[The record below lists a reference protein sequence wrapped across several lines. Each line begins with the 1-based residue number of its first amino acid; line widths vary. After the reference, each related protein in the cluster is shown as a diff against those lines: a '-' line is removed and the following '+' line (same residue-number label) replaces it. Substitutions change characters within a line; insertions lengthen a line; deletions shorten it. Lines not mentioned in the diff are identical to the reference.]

1 MSARF
6 ARLEQLA
13 ESALASGLGSAVAIS
28 VGDRGEECFQLS
40 RGHLWRVPALG
51 PQADAQ
57 AWFDL
62 ASLTKPLATVALC
75 MRLVERGELALARPV
90 QYWVGTARTT
100 GTVAHLLGHAAGCAP
115 HVKFF
120 ERLDQARRQGEAA
133 RQALVRLAA
142 EHPLEYEPGARTVY
156 SDLGYLLLG
165 HVVEQAGQAEL
176 DALFAREVAAPLE
189 LGAHFTPVPGARP
202 YVGTEVEGGSLVCGV
217 VHDENARAG
226 GGVHG
231 HAGLFGRI
239 EDVARLARAFLA
251 PPRDWLSMQT
261 VEQFF
266 SSSAGPGS
274 WRLGWDTPSLTLGV
288 SHAGDRWP
296 RQGAVGHLG
305 FTGTSLWLAL
315 PQRRWVALLTNRVHP
330 SREGSAE
337 GIKDL
342 RRAVMDEAWRALEPT

>member
-1 MSARF
+1 MSSRF

-13 ESALASGLGSAVAIS
+13 EGALARGLGSAVAIS
-28 VGDRGEECFQLS
+28 VGDHGEECFRLS

-51 PQADAQ
+51 PPVDEH

-75 MRLVERGELALARPV
+75 MRLVERGALSLERPV
-90 QYWVGTARTT
+90 RYWVGAARTS

-120 ERLDQARRQGEAA
+120 EHLGAARRPGETA

-165 HVVEQAGQAEL
+165 HVVECAGQAEL
-176 DALFAREVAAPLE
+176 DELFTREVAAPLE
-189 LGAHFTPVPGARP
+189 VGAHFAPAPGPRA
-202 YVGTEVEGGSLVCGV
+202 YVGTELEAGSLVCGV

-239 EDVARLARAFLA
+239 EDVARLARGFLA
-251 PPRDWLSMQT
+251 PPRGWLAAPT
-261 VEQFF
+261 VERFF

-274 WRLGWDTPSLTLGV
+274 WRLGWDTPSSVLGV

-305 FTGTSLWLAL
+305 FTGTSLWLAV

-330 SREGSAE
+330 SRDGSAE
-337 GIKDL
+337 GIKEL
-342 RRAVMDEAWRALEPT
+342 RRAVMDEAWRALEPA